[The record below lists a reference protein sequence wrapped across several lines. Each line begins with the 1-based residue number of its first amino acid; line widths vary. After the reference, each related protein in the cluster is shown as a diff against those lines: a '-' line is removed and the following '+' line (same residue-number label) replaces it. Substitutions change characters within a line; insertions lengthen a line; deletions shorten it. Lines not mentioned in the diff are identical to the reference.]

1 MIRKI
6 LLLKLSFLLPKETKT
21 ANVINSKKETFIILN
36 VILETITSEDSQF
49 FREAMNLWNWFKLLL
64 PCSTWNLIKIELD
77 VKNLRIERLY
87 ILEYVMSE
95 IGLTK
100 I

>member
-36 VILETITSEDSQF
+36 VILETITFRRLAVFSESD
-49 FREAMNLWNWFKLLL
+49 ETLKL
-64 PCSTWNLIKIELD
+64 
-77 VKNLRIERLY
+77 V
-87 ILEYVMSE
+87 
-95 IGLTK
+95 
-100 I
+100 